1 MKIKKSKNGLI
12 GIIGICGFVMFMIT
26 TMVLSMASSAA
37 WVLVPIAICLTVIA
51 CFMGV
56 LELKRIKITG
66 GKDDSTTI
74 ES

>member
-1 MKIKKSKNGLI
+1 MKSKKSENGLI
-12 GIIGICGFVMFMIT
+12 GIIAICGFVMFMIT

-51 CFMGV
+51 CFMGI
-56 LELKRIKITG
+56 LELKIIKITG